1 MDGLHNLPKHKKYRS
16 TYQPFDYF
24 WGLGV
29 EHETYMQTS
38 VYKQFESFENRMKPE
53 RYSVSY
59 YKAYEQV
66 ALKKALKRVVP
77 VLAPMLLNAYAMVN
91 TDVFGEHST
100 RYVRGSP
107 PNPAF
112 CGKTLFEWM
121 CEHSTWLADN
131 YDKSFV
137 WDGDT
142 VEFITQDFYKTTVE
156 RVIQEL
162 AILEDRF
169 TKELAKMPAHGIIKE
184 LGPIRLVE
192 NNEPWATYTTNRD
205 NLAMFNNGT
214 IHINVTLPTRL
225 NHACKPLW
233 FADFVNKHR
242 RLARLIQWIEPLW
255 ISLYGSPDPFTR
267 YPDLQPSFAA
277 GSQRLAVSRYIGMGT
292 FDTNLMPT
300 GKILQI
306 QKPKLPWYE
315 ALHAKTAYE
324 PLEVIGLDLNFNK
337 HWAHGLEIRIFDQI
351 PMLEIRE
358 VLLQTVGLMD
368 LSLSL
373 KEVADPRESTIWHT
387 MATVALYEGR
397 NMIFDQ
403 KMLKGLFEG
412 LSLDFPKDTAL
423 SPQATMDRLMKE
435 LEQVHG
441 YCWSHIVE
449 GNKSTTCLF

>member
-1 MDGLHNLPKHKKYRS
+1 MDGLHNLPKHKKYRA
-16 TYQPFDYF
+16 TYRPFDYF

-59 YKAYEQV
+59 YKAYKQE
-66 ALKKALKRVVP
+66 ALKKALKHVVP
-77 VLAPMLLNAYAMVN
+77 VLAPMLLNAYAMAN

-107 PNPAF
+107 PNSAF

-131 YDKSFV
+131 FDKSFV

-142 VEFITQDFYKTTVE
+142 VEFITQDFYNTTVE
-156 RVIQEL
+156 RVMQEL

-169 TKELAKMPAHGIIKE
+169 TKELSQMPAQGIFKE

-192 NNEPWATYTTNRD
+192 HNEPWATYTTNRD

-225 NHACKPLW
+225 NHAGKPLW
-233 FADFVNKHR
+233 FTDFVNKHR
-242 RLARLIQWIEPLW
+242 CLARLIQWIEPLW
-255 ISLYGSPDPFTR
+255 IALYGSPDPFTR
-267 YPDLQPSFAA
+267 YPDLQASFAA
-277 GSQRLAVSRYIGMGT
+277 GSQRLAVSRYIGLGT

-300 GKILQI
+300 GKILQV
-306 QKPKLPWYE
+306 QKQKVPWYE

-337 HWAHGLEIRIFDQI
+337 HWAHGLEIRIFDQM
-351 PMLEIRE
+351 PLLEIRE

-373 KEVADPRESTIWHT
+373 KEVADPRESTVWQN
-387 MATVALYEGR
+387 MATAALYEGR

-403 KMLKGLFEG
+403 KMLADLFKGLG
-412 LSLDFPKDTAL
+412 LHIDPIEAL
-423 SPQATMDRLMKE
+423 SPQATMDLLMKS
-435 LEQVHG
+435 LESVRG

-449 GNKSTTCLF
+449 GKPISICN